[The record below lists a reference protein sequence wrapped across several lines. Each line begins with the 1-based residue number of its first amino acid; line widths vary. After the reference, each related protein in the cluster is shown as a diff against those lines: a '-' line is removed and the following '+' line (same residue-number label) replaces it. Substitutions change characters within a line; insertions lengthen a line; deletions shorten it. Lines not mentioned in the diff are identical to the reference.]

1 MNDDLTYDLTFTKR
15 KPCQYGGGTW
25 IAGSLSGYRFEA
37 LVFPEHAENSDYEIG
52 DSQISKL
59 WIQRIADRTVTYNW
73 DRGLDIPP
81 VDPTTD
87 LIVEFLCAGLAEH
100 AFA

>member
-1 MNDDLTYDLTFTKR
+1 MNDDLSYDLTFTKR
-15 KPCQYGGGTW
+15 SACRYSGGTW
-25 IAGSLSGYRFEA
+25 IAGSLSGYRFQA
-37 LVFPEHAENSDYEIG
+37 LVFPEHAENSEYEIG

-59 WIQRIADRTVTYNW
+59 WIQRITDRSVTYNW
-73 DRGLDIPP
+73 DRGLDLPAA
-81 VDPTTD
+81 DATTN